1 MSRSK
6 LPPQLIS
13 LALAALLLTCWGAR
27 PGRPAQEALAQPVT
41 TYYVAPTGDD
51 AQPGTILE
59 PWRTIQ
65 KAANTLTAGETVY
78 IRAGT
83 YPERIIPRNSGSDS
97 DQYITY
103 AAYPGETVTLDG
115 SGLSVPTDEGL
126 FFVNGQHYLRL
137 SGLRIINSAYA
148 GILVDHASYISLEQ
162 NSTYNTASSGIG
174 VWGSHHIT
182 IDGNEVELACSNG
195 MQESLTVAGTDTF
208 EVKNNHVHN
217 GPAGYD
223 KEGICV
229 KDGASNGKVYQNR
242 VDHTQAVGIYVDAW
256 DKHTFNIDVFQN
268 VVHAVSANGIAL
280 ASEQGGQLE
289 HIRAYNN
296 VVYDNQIA
304 GLWLSACCDENGV
317 TSHPLNDLTIIN
329 NTFYNNGRAPWG
341 GGIALDR
348 NPNILTV
355 TLRNNLCS
363 QNLSFQIAV
372 DAVVPTQTLTVDH
385 NLIDGYLGAEDGGIY
400 GEEPVVGDPL
410 LANPSGADFH
420 LQPLSRAI
428 DTGSAVNAP
437 ADDFDR
443 HARPLDGDKDSTAAF
458 DIGAYEFSPWRVH
471 LPIVIKDH

>member
-1 MSRSK
+1 M
-6 LPPQLIS
+6 
-13 LALAALLLTCWGAR
+13 
-27 PGRPAQEALAQPVT
+27 
-41 TYYVAPTGDD
+41 
-51 AQPGTILE
+51 
-59 PWRTIQ
+59 
-65 KAANTLTAGETVY
+65 TAGETVY

-83 YPERIIPRNSGSDS
+83 YPERVIPQNSGSDS
-97 DQYITY
+97 DHYITY

-148 GILVDHASYISLEQ
+148 GILVDHSSYISLEQ

-174 VWGSHHIT
+174 VWGSDHIT

-217 GPAGYD
+217 GPAGYN

-242 VDHTQAVGIYVDAW
+242 VDHTRAVGIYVDAW

-268 VVHAVSANGIAL
+268 VVHDVSAMGIAL

-289 HIRAYNN
+289 HIRVYNN
-296 VVYDNQIA
+296 IAYHNQLV
-304 GLWLSACCDENGV
+304 GLWVSGCCSPPA
-317 TSHPLNDLTIIN
+317 SHPITDIQIIN
-329 NTFYNNGRAPWG
+329 NTFYNNGWEPWG
-341 GGIALDR
+341 GGIALDN
-348 NPNILTV
+348 NPAIQAV
-355 TLRNNLCS
+355 TIRNNLCS

-372 DAVVPTQTLTVDH
+372 DAAVPTQTLTVDH
-385 NLIDGYLGAEDGGIY
+385 NLIDGYRGGEGEIY
-400 GEEPVVGDPL
+400 GEDHVEGDPL

-420 LQPLSRAI
+420 LQPTSPAI
-428 DTGSAVNAP
+428 DTGSAVDAP

-443 HARPLDGDKDSTAAF
+443 HLRPLDGNTDGAAAF
-458 DIGAYEFSPWRVH
+458 DIGAYEFSPWRVY
-471 LPIVIKDH
+471 LPIVAKDH